1 MYLLICYHF
10 IEMLLA
16 PSYQSRKC
24 WHQRFACLCQGILHS
39 GWNLRID
46 LTMNEMALLQILQRL
61 RKHLLRTIRHQTTDL
76 VKAQYTSLAGVKHV
90 EHQHGPLIT
99 KTTHYLPDRT
109 GQILC
114 FDICHNHWICR
125 KDSANRMQSS
135 SLELLRCSLFSLSLL
150 SKGSKKLPSN
160 SIILS

>member
-1 MYLLICYHF
+1 MLISSSGQSTIPRRKTPSIVMMNLGSSILLICYHF

-46 LTMNEMALLQILQRL
+46 LTMNKVALLQILQCL
-61 RKHLLRTIRHQTTDL
+61 REHLLRTIRHQTTDL

-90 EHQHGPLIT
+90 EHQHGPLVAE
-99 KTTHYLPDRT
+99 TTHYLPDRT
-109 GQILC
+109 G
-114 FDICHNHWICR
+114 
-125 KDSANRMQSS
+125 
-135 SLELLRCSLFSLSLL
+135 
-150 SKGSKKLPSN
+150 
-160 SIILS
+160 

>member
-1 MYLLICYHF
+1 MLISSSGQSTIPRRKTPSIVMMNLGSSILLICYHF

-61 RKHLLRTIRHQTTDL
+61 RKHLLRAVRHQTTDL

-90 EHQHGPLIT
+90 EHQHGPLVAE
-99 KTTHYLPDRT
+99 TTHYLPDRT
-109 GQILC
+109 G
-114 FDICHNHWICR
+114 
-125 KDSANRMQSS
+125 
-135 SLELLRCSLFSLSLL
+135 
-150 SKGSKKLPSN
+150 
-160 SIILS
+160 

>member
-90 EHQHGPLIT
+90 EHQHGPLVT
-99 KTTHYLPDRT
+99 ETTHYLPDWT
-109 GQILC
+109 SQVLC
-114 FDICHNHWICR
+114 FNICHFNLRFDNLRFTIYVFTQQR
-125 KDSANRMQSS
+125 YPIVT
-135 SLELLRCSLFSLSLL
+135 EL
-150 SKGSKKLPSN
+150 PN
-160 SIILS
+160 YT